1 MNRQVLRAHALHDHT
16 PLPSSSSSLFIRNDP
31 SGCMGAFLEE
41 QESWIFGSHF
51 MTCPYAVTRH
61 REQLRGGGT
70 RQCSSSPRVPGGARR
85 EADNDAAS
93 SPRPSPASP
102 GTPSPSLTF
111 LVSFTSFLPSP
122 STRPSYTSRQP
133 TGTSPTSSAPRACG
147 GTQTAGVSRGG
158 ARSTRIPA
166 APPVSPGTDHVEG
179 PLHEGEPRRLVL
191 HGGPGGAR
199 RRFPGDARR
208 RHRGRSR
215 GRRHRRRLLPFRRRG
230 EARGGRAEPIRAGWA
245 GCSAP
250 SGASSSATRRNA
262 SSSAPS
268 WAVRGVPCVGGGKK
282 KQNPGSLPG
291 SARGLEG
298 CPGVKYWGL
307 KCPSSTSRLSASA

>member
-1 MNRQVLRAHALHDHT
+1 MTHQVLRAYALCNHT

-51 MTCPYAVTRH
+51 MTCPYGVTRH

-122 STRPSYTSRQP
+122 STWPSYTSRQP

-147 GTQTAGVSRGG
+147 GDTNGG
-158 ARSTRIPA
+158 
-166 APPVSPGTDHVEG
+166 
-179 PLHEGEPRRLVL
+179 GEP
-191 HGGPGGAR
+191 
-199 RRFPGDARR
+199 
-208 RHRGRSR
+208 
-215 GRRHRRRLLPFRRRG
+215 
-230 EARGGRAEPIRAGWA
+230 
-245 GCSAP
+245 
-250 SGASSSATRRNA
+250 
-262 SSSAPS
+262 
-268 WAVRGVPCVGGGKK
+268 GGGKEHTD
-282 KQNPGSLPG
+282 PGRP
-291 SARGLEG
+291 
-298 CPGVKYWGL
+298 PGVPRHRPRRG
-307 KCPSSTSRLSASA
+307 PAA